1 MYNFFYCWLNQAFIT
16 MSDSV
21 FCEKAC
27 LVGIFCEE
35 ANQIQNRLS
44 GGVWKGHEQS
54 HQSTQRDS
62 SQQGVLLYRRAQN
75 LEGSGIWIA
84 KEQQEKAARSTRICT
99 TIPYRKKAVT
109 WCYWLG
115 RNQRPERS

>member
-1 MYNFFYCWLNQAFIT
+1 

-35 ANQIQNRLS
+35 ANQIQNRYQEEFGKDTNKATKAHRGTVLS
-44 GGVWKGHEQS
+44 KVCYS
-54 HQSTQRDS
+54 I
-62 SQQGVLLYRRAQN
+62 RAQD
-75 LEGSGIWIA
+75 LEGSGIWIS

-99 TIPYRKKAVT
+99 TTPYRKKAVT

>member
-35 ANQIQNRLS
+35 ANQIQNRYQEEFGKDTNKATKAHRGTVLS
-44 GGVWKGHEQS
+44 KVCYS
-54 HQSTQRDS
+54 I
-62 SQQGVLLYRRAQN
+62 RAQD
-75 LEGSGIWIA
+75 LEGSGI
-84 KEQQEKAARSTRICT
+84 
-99 TIPYRKKAVT
+99 
-109 WCYWLG
+109 
-115 RNQRPERS
+115 